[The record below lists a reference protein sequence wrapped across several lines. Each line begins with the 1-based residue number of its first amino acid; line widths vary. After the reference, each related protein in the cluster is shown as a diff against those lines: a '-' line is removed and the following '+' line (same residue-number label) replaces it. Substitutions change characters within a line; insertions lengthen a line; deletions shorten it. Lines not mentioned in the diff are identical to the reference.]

1 MVYHTMEDRIEVIEM
16 EIKFLKEKYEKMDS
30 DGGRFQTA
38 IEVLNEIVDELK
50 FRCSWRRH

>member
-16 EIKFLKEKYEKMDS
+16 EIKFLEEKYEKMDS

-38 IEVLNEIVDELK
+38 IEVLKEIVDELK
-50 FRCSWRRH
+50 FKCSWRRH

>member
-1 MVYHTMEDRIEVIEM
+1 MVYHTMEDRIEVLEM
-16 EIKFLKEKYEKMDS
+16 EIKFLEEKYEKMDS